1 MIETGSRL
9 GPWEIVDRLGAGGMG
24 EVYRARD
31 TRLPREAAI
40 KVLPPALAADDERRQ
55 RLEQEARA
63 ASALNHPAIVTVYDV
78 GSAAGQF
85 FIAMELVPG
94 ETLRDALAGGSLPL
108 RRTLDIAAQAADGL
122 ANAHAAGIVHRD
134 LKPENL
140 IVTPDGFVKILDFGL
155 AKLADGSLQADSQL
169 PTASPGTVPGSVLGT
184 VGYMS
189 PEQASGKP
197 VDFRSDQFSFGAI
210 LYEMLA
216 GRRAFDKDTG
226 VETLTAII
234 RDDPAPLASVPA
246 PPPAPVRW
254 IAERCL
260 AKDPRDRYASTSDLA
275 RDLKTVR
282 ERLSELSGASTQTQ
296 VGVRAKPRRRLGWIA
311 VPAAF
316 LLGAAAAALWM
327 QSRARP
333 PLPAPIVRPLTYTGR
348 DYSPAVSPDG
358 KTMAFVSDRDG
369 RKRIW
374 LRQIQGG
381 GEQPVTEGPDDD
393 YPRFSPDAASI
404 LFVRATREAPAA
416 IYRQSLVGGEVRR
429 VAENAVSA
437 DWSPDGRQIAFV
449 RWGLEGQ
456 RDISQ
461 IWLTAPDGSG
471 AREIHRAD
479 GQLAGPRFSP
489 DGRRLAMFIVAQGG
503 APSYFLVLGL
513 DGKEKARIA
522 GSRVGALSS
531 AAWSGNDEI
540 VYTQA
545 LSAAG
550 AVVGTPGSIV
560 VHNLKTGKSDSLL
573 FVSTNG
579 YATEILADGQ
589 LIFETASS
597 RETLR
602 EITLSG
608 AHAGQSRTLT
618 RAQAT
623 DRQPAYSPDGE
634 RLVFSSNRAGNLD
647 LWEIVPKTGV
657 IRRITDDA
665 AEDWDPAYAP
675 DGRLL
680 WSSNRSGAFE
690 IWSADA
696 DGGNARQVSRDGVDA
711 ENPTATRE
719 GWVHYASRSE
729 GKVGI
734 WRVRINGE
742 DAARFFRAQV
752 NVPDTSP
759 DGRYVAYA
767 SIIDSTLKV
776 VRVEDGSVVLSTSVG
791 PRAGFSPRL
800 QGVLGRPRWMP
811 DSRAIAFIGRDEEGV
826 NGVYVQDFVPG
837 VDTDKTR
844 RKLGGFD
851 PDSIA
856 ETLAISPD
864 GTRLIVGAIE
874 PVFGISVAEN
884 VPRVRKVK

>member
-1 MIETGSRL
+1 MQAGARL

-40 KVLPPALAADDERRQ
+40 KVLPQELAADVGLRQ
-55 RLEQEARA
+55 RLEQEAQA
-63 ASALNHPAIVTVYDV
+63 ASALNHPSIVTVYDV
-78 GSAAGQF
+78 GSADGSF
-85 FIAMELVPG
+85 FIAMELVAG
-94 ETLRDALAGGSLPL
+94 ETLRGMLSGGPPPL
-108 RRTLDIAAQAADGL
+108 RRTLEIAAQVADGL
-122 ANAHAAGIVHRD
+122 AKAHAAGIVHRD
-134 LKPENL
+134 LKPENV
-140 IVTPDGFVKILDFGL
+140 IVTPDGLPKILDFGL
-155 AKLADGSLQADSQL
+155 AKLAETPAAGASRL
-169 PTASPGTVPGSVLGT
+169 PTATPATVPGTVMGT

-197 VDFRSDQFSFGAI
+197 MDFRSDQFSFGAI
-210 LYEMLA
+210 LYELLA
-216 GRRAFDKDTG
+216 GKRAFEGETAA
-226 VETLTAII
+226 ETLTAII
-234 RDDPAPLASVPA
+234 RDEPSPLSSASPS
-246 PPPAPVRW
+246 PPAPVRW
-254 IAERCL
+254 IVERCL
-260 AKDPRDRYASTSDLA
+260 AKEAKERYASTADLA

-282 ERLSELSGASTQTQ
+282 ERLSELSGS
-296 VGVRAKPRRRLGWIA
+296 
-311 VPAAF
+311 
-316 LLGAAAAALWM
+316 GAAAAIEAKARPGRVWITAAAAFLAGAAAAGLWFR
-327 QSRARP
+327 SRAPRP
-333 PLPAPIVRPLTYTGR
+333 RPAPIVRPLTYTGR

-369 RKRIW
+369 RKRVW

-381 GEQPVTEGPDDD
+381 GEQPLTEGPDDD
-393 YPRFSPDAASI
+393 YPRFSPDGSSI
-404 LFVRATREAPAA
+404 LFVRTSRDTPAA
-416 IYRQSLVGGEVRR
+416 IYRQSLVGGELRR

-437 DWSPDGRQIAFV
+437 DWSPDGRQIAFI
-449 RWGLEGQ
+449 RWGLDGQ
-456 RDISQ
+456 RAISQ

-471 AREIHRAD
+471 AREIHRASD
-479 GQLAGPRFSP
+479 QLSAPRFSP
-489 DGRRLAMFIVAQGG
+489 DARRLAMFILAQGG
-503 APSYFLVLGL
+503 APSYFLVVGV
-513 DGKEKARIA
+513 DGKEKARVA
-522 GSRVGALSS
+522 GTGVGALSS

-545 LSAAG
+545 LSASG
-550 AVVGTPGSIV
+550 AVVGTPGWIFS
-560 VHNLKTGKSDSLL
+560 HDLKTGKSEPLL
-573 FVSTNG
+573 FVPING
-579 YATEILADGQ
+579 YSTEILADGQ
-589 LIFETASS
+589 IVFETASS
-597 RETLR
+597 RESLR
-602 EITLSG
+602 EIVLSG
-608 AHAGQSRTLT
+608 VHAGQSRTLT
-618 RAQAT
+618 RGQAT

-665 AEDWDPAYAP
+665 AEDWDPAFAP
-675 DGRLL
+675 DGSLL

-711 ENPTATRE
+711 ENPTATAD
-719 GWVHYASRSE
+719 GWVHYSSRHV
-729 GKVGI
+729 GKVGL

-742 DAARFFRAQV
+742 DAAQFFRGQV

-776 VRVEDGSVVLSTSVG
+776 VRVDNGTIALATPVG

-800 QGVLGRPRWMP
+800 QGVIGRPRWMP
-811 DSRAIAFIGRDEEGV
+811 DGRAIAFIGRDESGV

-837 VDTDKTR
+837 VDTTATR
-844 RKLGGFD
+844 RRLGGFD
-851 PDSIA
+851 PDTIA

-884 VPRVRKVK
+884 VPRVRKVR

>member
-1 MIETGSRL
+1 LIETGTRL
-9 GPWEIVDRLGAGGMG
+9 GPWEIVNRLGAGGMG

-40 KVLPPALAADDERRQ
+40 KVLAPTLAADSDRRQ

-78 GSAAGQF
+78 GSAGGQF

-94 ETLRDALAGGSLPL
+94 ETLREALAAGPLPL
-108 RRTLDIAAQAADGL
+108 RRTLEIAAQAADGL
-122 ANAHAAGIVHRD
+122 AKAHAAGIIHRD
-134 LKPENL
+134 LKPENV

-155 AKLADGSLQADSQL
+155 AKLAEGAPEAGSQL
-169 PTASPGTVPGSVLGT
+169 PTATPGTVPGSVLGT

-197 VDFRSDQFSFGAI
+197 VDYRSDQFSFGAI
-210 LYEMLA
+210 LYELLS
-216 GRRAFDKDTG
+216 GSRAFQRESP

-234 RDDPAPLASVPA
+234 RDDPAPLSSVPV

-275 RDLKTVR
+275 RDFKTVR
-282 ERLSELSGASTQTQ
+282 EHLGEITGSSTTGLA
-296 VGVRAKPRRRLGWIA
+296 VGVRPRRRLAWIA

-316 LLGAAAAALWM
+316 LLGGAAAVSWM
-327 QSRARP
+327 KSQTPKP
-333 PLPAPIVRPLTYTGR
+333 PAAPIVRPLTYTGR

-369 RKRIW
+369 RKRVW
-374 LRQIQGG
+374 LRQLPGG

-393 YPRFSPDAASI
+393 YPRFSPDGSAI
-404 LFVRATREAPAA
+404 LFVRMSRETPAA
-416 IYRQSLVGGEVRR
+416 IYRQSILGGELRR

-437 DWSPDGRQIAFV
+437 DWSPDGKQIAFI
-449 RWGLEGQ
+449 RWGLDGL
-456 RDISQ
+456 RPISQ

-471 AREIHRAD
+471 AREIHRAND
-479 GQLAGPRFSP
+479 QLSGPRFSP

-503 APSYFLVLGL
+503 APSYFLVLGI
-513 DGKEKARIA
+513 DGKERARVA
-522 GSRVGALSS
+522 GTRVGALSS

-550 AVVGTPGSIV
+550 AVVGTPGSVV
-560 VHNLKTGKSDSLL
+560 VHDLKTGKSEPLL
-573 FVSTNG
+573 FVPTNG

-602 EITLSG
+602 EIILSG
-608 AHAGQSRTLT
+608 AHAGLSRTLT
-618 RAQAT
+618 RSQAT

-634 RLVFSSNRAGNLD
+634 RVVFSSNRAGNLD
-647 LWEIVPKTGV
+647 LWEIVPRTGV
-657 IRRITDDA
+657 VRRLTDDA
-665 AEDWDPAYAP
+665 AEDWDPAYAA

-690 IWSADA
+690 IWSADR
-696 DGGNARQVSRDGVDA
+696 DGGNARQVSHDGVDA
-711 ENPTATRE
+711 ENPTATPD
-719 GWVHYASRSE
+719 GWVHYASRSA
-729 GKVGI
+729 GKEGI
-734 WRVRINGE
+734 WRVRIDGE
-742 DAARFFRAQV
+742 GATRFFRGQI

-776 VRVEDGSVVLSTSVG
+776 VRVEDGAVVSSTPVG

-800 QGVLGRPRWMP
+800 QGVMGRPRWLP
-811 DSRAIAFIGRDEEGV
+811 DGRAIAFIGRDENGV
-826 NGVYVQDFVPG
+826 NGIYVQDFVPG
-837 VDTDKTR
+837 TDTGKTR

-851 PDSIA
+851 PDTIA

-874 PVFGISVAEN
+874 PVFGISIAEN